1 MKKKLIKALA
11 IVIGVAGAATNAWAD
26 RLQDI
31 LSSGVIRVAVSL
43 DSPPFG
49 SVGADGKPVGFDIEM
64 AEMVAKALNVKLE
77 TVGVPS
83 ANRVAVLVTDKADLV
98 ISNLG
103 ITPERA
109 KQVLYSAPYVNTVLG
124 VFGPKSL
131 PVSTPDDLNAYTVS
145 ATRGAAATQA
155 ILSRNPSAQVKQFES
170 DSTSATAFLSGQT
183 DLLTSSTTTV
193 AALKKQ
199 NPDKEMELLIALRSS
214 PAHMAVRMGEL
225 NFLAWVNSFIYY
237 SQLNGDLDRLSQTYL
252 GLPLQPL
259 QLGLPTR

>member
-1 MKKKLIKALA
+1 MKSKFFKALVVA
-11 IVIGVAGAATNAWAD
+11 IGVAGAATNAWAD
-26 RLQDI
+26 KLQDI
-31 LSSGVIRVAVSL
+31 LSNGVIRVAVSL

-49 SVGADGKPVGFDIEM
+49 SVGADGEPVGLDIEM

-83 ANRVAVLVTDKADLV
+83 ANRVAILETDKADLV

-103 ITPERA
+103 MTPERA

-124 VFGPKSL
+124 VFGSKEL
-131 PVSTPDDLNAYTVS
+131 PVSKLDDLSSYTVS

-155 ILSRNPSAQVKQFES
+155 ILSQNPRAQLKQFES

-199 NPDKEMELLIALRSS
+199 NPGKEMEQIGR
-214 PAHMAVRMGEL
+214 AHV
-225 NFLAWVNSFIYY
+225 
-237 SQLNGDLDRLSQTYL
+237 
-252 GLPLQPL
+252 
-259 QLGLPTR
+259 